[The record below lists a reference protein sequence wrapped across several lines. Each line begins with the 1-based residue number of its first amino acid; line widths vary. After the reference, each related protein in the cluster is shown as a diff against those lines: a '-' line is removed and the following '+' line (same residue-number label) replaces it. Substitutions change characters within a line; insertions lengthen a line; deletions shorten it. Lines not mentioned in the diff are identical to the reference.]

1 MGCVQSPSTWWQKL
15 RVCDKKLTSTCSPR
29 VLLWPQEVSR
39 GWSNTCWGCP
49 GMSVIKPC
57 VSGRGLGAVRTHAGP
72 SPNVLQC
79 WQALPT
85 PAWHGPGWGLQR
97 SHGNLVLVQDAD
109 ARTGRGSHS
118 GLWPLPSA
126 LAVSAPF
133 LHWQWL
139 SQARKFQM
147 EKEPPCPPLGVG
159 GETWGGAPHN
169 VLPEQRAQRGVCW
182 DWFCQNCC
190 NSDFLAVETSWI
202 SWIFTC
208 NYQSWLREK
217 GEAMMLVFLNYRLK
231 EFRLND
237 WSQADP

>member
-1 MGCVQSPSTWWQKL
+1 ML
-15 RVCDKKLTSTCSPR
+15 RVSWHVRHKAMCIGPGPWGCEDTCWPFPKCSP
-29 VLLWPQEVSR
+29 VLTGSPNSSMTRARLGLAAEPRE
-39 GWSNTCWGCP
+39 
-49 GMSVIKPC
+49 
-57 VSGRGLGAVRTHAGP
+57 LGASARCRCAYWPGFTQWTVASAI
-72 SPNVLQC
+72 SPGSLRSLSTL
-79 WQALPT
+79 AMT
-85 PAWHGPGWGLQR
+85 FPGTKIPDGER
-97 SHGNLVLVQDAD
+97 A
-109 ARTGRGSHS
+109 
-118 GLWPLPSA
+118 PLPSTRCGRRD
-126 LAVSAPF
+126 L
-133 LHWQWL
+133 
-139 SQARKFQM
+139 
-147 EKEPPCPPLGVG
+147 
-159 GETWGGAPHN
+159 GGAPHN